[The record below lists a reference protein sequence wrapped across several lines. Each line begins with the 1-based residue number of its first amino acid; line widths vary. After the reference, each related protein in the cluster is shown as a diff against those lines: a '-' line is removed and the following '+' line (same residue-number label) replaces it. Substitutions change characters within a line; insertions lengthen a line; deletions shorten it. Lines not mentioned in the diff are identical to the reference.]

1 MNVTITKDF
10 GTGKANAQAKANL
23 TELIMNAL
31 IAEFGEENVAMVR
44 TGGTSQVNEIGVRI
58 GTITDTDGFT
68 YDFCAT
74 INPTIKGFK
83 DRVTKRYTV
92 EAFDFETAVACYE
105 NYLAEKAAK
114 QAEAAAK
121 KVERKANGNKTKSE
135 KQAEIDARAKELDEI
150 AKKVKEKQK
159 AELAEKVA
167 KAKEKAKGV

>member
-1 MNVTITKDF
+1 MMNVTITKDF

-83 DRVTKRYTV
+83 ERITKRYTV
-92 EAFDFETAVACYE
+92 EAFDFETA
-105 NYLAEKAAK
+105 K
-114 QAEAAAK
+114 QAYVDDVTAK
-121 KVERKANGNKTKSE
+121 AQE
-135 KQAEIDARAKELDEI
+135 KE
-150 AKKVKEKQK
+150 
-159 AELAEKVA
+159 A
-167 KAKEKAKGV
+167 KAKTRAEKN

>member
-58 GTITDTDGFT
+58 GTITDADGFT

-83 DRVTKRYTV
+83 ERVTKRYTV
-92 EAFDFETAVACYE
+92 EAFDFETA
-105 NYLAEKAAK
+105 K
-114 QAEAAAK
+114 QAYVDDVTAK
-121 KVERKANGNKTKSE
+121 TQE
-135 KQAEIDARAKELDEI
+135 KE
-150 AKKVKEKQK
+150 
-159 AELAEKVA
+159 A
-167 KAKEKAKGV
+167 KAKAKAEKINRDKKAREEKKLAKEKETETTAE

>member
-44 TGGTSQVNEIGVRI
+44 TGGTSQVNEIGVRM
-58 GTITDTDGFT
+58 GTITDADGFS

-74 INPTIKGFK
+74 VNPTIKGFK

-92 EAFDFETAVACYE
+92 EAFDFETA
-105 NYLAEKAAK
+105 K
-114 QAEAAAK
+114 QAYVDDVTA
-121 KVERKANGNKTKSE
+121 KTKE
-135 KQAEIDARAKELDEI
+135 KE
-150 AKKVKEKQK
+150 
-159 AELAEKVA
+159 A
-167 KAKEKAKGV
+167 KAKAKAEKIERDKKAREEKKLAKEKETETTAE

>member
-31 IAEFGEENVAMVR
+31 IAEFGDENVAMVR

-58 GTITDTDGFT
+58 GTITDADGFT

-83 DRVTKRYTV
+83 ERVTKRYTV
-92 EAFDFETAVACYE
+92 EAFDFDSARQAYVDDVTAKAQE
-105 NYLAEKAAK
+105 KEAKAKARAEKI
-114 QAEAAAK
+114 ERDK
-121 KVERKANGNKTKSE
+121 KAREEKKLAN
-135 KQAEIDARAKELDEI
+135 
-150 AKKVKEKQK
+150 
-159 AELAEKVA
+159 A
-167 KAKEKAKGV
+167 KAKETETTAE

>member
-31 IAEFGEENVAMVR
+31 ITEFGEENVAMVR

-83 DRVTKRYTV
+83 EKVTKRYTV
-92 EAFDFETAVACYE
+92 EAFDFETA
-105 NYLAEKAAK
+105 K
-114 QAEAAAK
+114 QAYVDDVTAK
-121 KVERKANGNKTKSE
+121 TQE
-135 KQAEIDARAKELDEI
+135 KE
-150 AKKVKEKQK
+150 
-159 AELAEKVA
+159 A
-167 KAKEKAKGV
+167 KAKAKAEKIERDKKAREEKKLAKEKETETTAE

>member
-31 IAEFGEENVAMVR
+31 IAEFGDENVAMVR

-58 GTITDTDGFT
+58 GTITDADGFT

-83 DRVTKRYTV
+83 ERVTKRYTV
-92 EAFDFETAVACYE
+92 EAFDFETAKQAYVNDVTAKAQE
-105 NYLAEKAAK
+105 KEAKAKARAEKI
-114 QAEAAAK
+114 ERDK
-121 KVERKANGNKTKSE
+121 KAREEKKLAN
-135 KQAEIDARAKELDEI
+135 
-150 AKKVKEKQK
+150 
-159 AELAEKVA
+159 A
-167 KAKEKAKGV
+167 KAKETETTAE

>member
-58 GTITDTDGFT
+58 GTITDADGFT

-83 DRVTKRYTV
+83 ERVTKRYTV
-92 EAFDFETAVACYE
+92 EAFDFETA
-105 NYLAEKAAK
+105 K
-114 QAEAAAK
+114 QAYVDDVTA
-121 KVERKANGNKTKSE
+121 KTKE
-135 KQAEIDARAKELDEI
+135 KE
-150 AKKVKEKQK
+150 
-159 AELAEKVA
+159 A
-167 KAKEKAKGV
+167 KAKAKAEKIERDKKAREEKKLAKENETETAA

>member
-1 MNVTITKDF
+1 MMNVTITKDF

-58 GTITDTDGFT
+58 GTITDADGFT

-83 DRVTKRYTV
+83 ERVTKRYTV
-92 EAFDFETAVACYE
+92 EAFDFDSARQAYVDDVTAKAQ
-105 NYLAEKAAK
+105 EK
-114 QAEAAAK
+114 E
-121 KVERKANGNKTKSE
+121 
-135 KQAEIDARAKELDEI
+135 
-150 AKKVKEKQK
+150 
-159 AELAEKVA
+159 A
-167 KAKEKAKGV
+167 KAKARAEKIERDKKAREEKKLANTKAKETETTAE

>member
-74 INPTIKGFK
+74 INPIIKGFK
-83 DRVTKRYTV
+83 ERVTKRYTV
-92 EAFDFETAVACYE
+92 EAFDFETA
-105 NYLAEKAAK
+105 K
-114 QAEAAAK
+114 QAYVDDVTA
-121 KVERKANGNKTKSE
+121 KTKE
-135 KQAEIDARAKELDEI
+135 KE
-150 AKKVKEKQK
+150 
-159 AELAEKVA
+159 A
-167 KAKEKAKGV
+167 KAKAKAEKIERDKKAREEKKLAKEKETETTAE

>member
-44 TGGTSQVNEIGVRI
+44 TGGTSQVNETGVRI

-83 DRVTKRYTV
+83 ERVTKRYTV
-92 EAFDFETAVACYE
+92 EAFDFETAKQAYVDDVTAKTKE
-105 NYLAEKAAK
+105 KEAKVKAKAEKI
-114 QAEAAAK
+114 ERDK
-121 KVERKANGNKTKSE
+121 KAREE
-135 KQAEIDARAKELDEI
+135 KKI
-150 AKKVKEKQK
+150 
-159 AELAEKVA
+159 
-167 KAKEKAKGV
+167 AKEK

>member
-58 GTITDTDGFT
+58 GTITDADGFT

-83 DRVTKRYTV
+83 ERVTKRYTV
-92 EAFDFETAVACYE
+92 EAFDFDSARQAYIDDVTAKTQ
-105 NYLAEKAAK
+105 EK
-114 QAEAAAK
+114 E
-121 KVERKANGNKTKSE
+121 
-135 KQAEIDARAKELDEI
+135 
-150 AKKVKEKQK
+150 
-159 AELAEKVA
+159 A
-167 KAKEKAKGV
+167 KAKAKAEKIERDKKAREEKKLAKEKETETTAE

>member
-10 GTGKANAQAKANL
+10 GTGKANAQAKAKL

-31 IAEFGEENVAMVR
+31 ITEFGEENVAMVR

-83 DRVTKRYTV
+83 ERVTKRYTV
-92 EAFDFETAVACYE
+92 EAFDFETA
-105 NYLAEKAAK
+105 K
-114 QAEAAAK
+114 QAYVDDVTAK
-121 KVERKANGNKTKSE
+121 TQE
-135 KQAEIDARAKELDEI
+135 KE
-150 AKKVKEKQK
+150 
-159 AELAEKVA
+159 A
-167 KAKEKAKGV
+167 KAKAKAEKIERDKKAREEKKLEKEKETETTTE